1 MSFKVFAMD
10 TFFSH
15 GLGTYAFD
23 AGCEIL
29 KELGYDGTYLTLY
42 GEIGWENLSKLP
54 SVKERYGL
62 EVARVWS
69 ILDVAGKKDNEG
81 NRRVLEML
89 ETLEGCDTVEL
100 AMMSSDASLQ
110 SSDPKG
116 DEPAVQQLQEL
127 LEVAES
133 RGLTLC
139 LYPHVF
145 FWLERLDDAL
155 RLCRKVDHPNL
166 GLVFCGYHWYAVDGK
181 NLEGGLEQAAPFL
194 KSANLCGCTMRD
206 NPAPGTPP
214 ATVELLHEGA
224 LDNFYLLA
232 MLKRVGYDG
241 MVGLQGAHIGGDVY
255 SKLERSLRTFRSMA
269 RRVEE
274 HPHWGDLCP
283 PAYGAR

>member
-1 MSFKVFAMD
+1 MGFKVFAMD
-10 TFFSH
+10 TFFTH

-23 AGCEIL
+23 ARCEIL

-62 EVARVWS
+62 DVARVWAL
-69 ILDVAGKKDNEG
+69 LDVAGKKDHEG
-81 NRRVLEML
+81 NRRVLGML
-89 ETLEGCDTVEL
+89 ETIEGCTSIEL
-100 AMMSSDASLQ
+100 ALVSSDTSLK

-116 DEPAVQQLQEL
+116 DERAVPWLQEL
-127 LEVAES
+127 LEVAEH
-133 RGLTLC
+133 RDLTIS

-145 FWLERLDDAL
+145 FWLERVEDAV

-166 GLVFCGYHWYAVDGK
+166 GAVFCGYHWFVVDGK
-181 NLEGGLEQAAPFL
+181 NLKGSLEQAAPFL
-194 KSANLCGCTMRD
+194 RSANLCGCTMRD

-214 ATVELLHEGA
+214 ATVELVHEGA
-224 LDNFYLLA
+224 LDNFYLLV

-255 SKLERSLRTFRSMA
+255 SKLERSLRAFRSMA

-274 HPHWGDLCP
+274 HPRWADLLP
-283 PAYGAR
+283 PAY